1 MRREGG
7 ERKERKR
14 MGVECENRVIVEPT
28 HTNIPGVDSFT
39 RVMFMRGI
47 S

>member
-1 MRREGG
+1 
-7 ERKERKR
+7 
-14 MGVECENRVIVEPT
+14 MGVECKNMAMRVIVEPT